1 VGSGSE
7 NKRMPQ
13 FLLSTPEWFAS
24 EYLRAYYEG
33 NGCVEKNCIT
43 AVTKSKE
50 LANDHLYLLL
60 RLGIIGRVRKI
71 FKKAANAPHHKGN
84 WYYRITISGRELE
97 KFVQI
102 GFISPEKNAKLHEL
116 LKRKRDTNVDVI
128 PEIREVVKTIYK
140 AIRFERSSMTDS
152 IARGVRRPSREYLK
166 KLLAKIKERAD
177 EIRDA
182 RKEVEQ
188 LRRLPKLS
196 QLVEVAEE
204 KRLGSVLYREMDE
217 SWRRV
222 KKGLVKTKFRNINRI
237 ATLVNEFCLEKE
249 ELRNYL
255 KKVFSVIGIGL
266 QTYDKSIYDFCYER
280 RSDITYEKI
289 EQAVEFA
296 IQKYDELSFEL
307 SKIEKD
313 IEFLELLANSD
324 IFWDQIVSI
333 EKIKSEHP
341 YVYDLCVD
349 DQVFLAGFGG
359 VFVHNSYFIKTF
371 LLRASLVWNANAI
384 IIDWAGEYK
393 PWVRQVGG
401 KVVALARGAYLN
413 LLDLAGMKPSDR
425 IKQVIR
431 SLEILTDIG
440 EYPEQRRLI
449 EQAMEEAYVR
459 KGFKLTEK
467 DQRDALGRPLTPP
480 TLKDVQK
487 ILQEKLETG
496 TYEFPAELE
505 NAIYKLKRFTL
516 EGDDYF
522 AEQSTIKLDELL
534 TAGLVDIDLSGLPDE
549 TFRALGALTILQ
561 FIKEKMRME
570 GWTPEKGIR
579 LFCLDG
585 DEKIT
590 LANGKNVKIRE
601 AFERRMVGEKVWS
614 FNNELK
620 LEEDEIVKVM
630 ALPAPEKMYKIE
642 TEFGDALKVTP
653 DHLMPVLRD
662 GKVKWITSEEI
673 NVGDYLVCPRKINT
687 GNELPRC
694 IDLLKNARGVYIAIP
709 NSPEIIKE
717 AIKKLGGRGLRNC
730 LKISKNRLKSLKKG
744 AALKINEF
752 EKIAKILGLS
762 TQNVELRSRNKK
774 VNLPEKLDE
783 CILYISGLIYSDGY
797 IGKFGRIAFSNTDSG
812 LKERFAEIVKKYG
825 IKVSINRKEAVCGNN
840 LLAELLKNITPEV
853 LQSLPENLI
862 TAWLKGYADGD
873 GSVSLKKKGKYTS
886 PYITFSPSSFEEG
899 ELIRDLLLRIGI
911 HSYTNIKKSRPTKV
925 PSGKVVVSKELPLV
939 IISGIENVKKFV
951 EIVGFRQKERAKKSE
966 IIRTLDNKSFV
977 KQDVIPVG
985 KMLKEMRMK
994 IGLKT
999 KEPRNF
1005 GIPIDNYEYGVYNPS
1020 RTMLQGIVGQLEEI
1034 YPEESDAFDELK
1046 KLTSSD
1052 LIFAKVVKKESYVP
1066 KDPFVY
1072 DIMTAKNH
1080 NFIANRIFSS
1090 NCVVDEAWKISKD
1103 ENSDLVMIVREGRKY
1118 QFALI
1123 VASQSPTDIAEAVFS
1138 NVGTVFM
1145 LRLKFEKFLDYLQGS
1160 LRFSDYIRQ
1169 KILSFG
1175 VGQCAVSMSY
1185 AESVPFSECFVIK
1198 KIEGEEPII
1207 DYFVDI
1213 YSVLTEAQL
1222 RDETMPKSFP
1232 KEKVEFKKRLR
1243 EMGLTDEK
1251 IEEIAKMI
1259 EKKARHIDAVDL
1271 VIELERRG
1279 VDRAAI
1285 TSFYRELG
1293 IDDPTIV
1300 NIFAAADRKKAGGEI
1315 THVTIE

>member
-1 VGSGSE
+1 MGELKIYDVANTTIAKRNVIVSPPEPPAEYLMADPTNSIYIGRTEIFNVPFHWTYQRLVNPHLAIVGTSGSGKS
-7 NKRMPQ
+7 
-13 FLLSTPEWFAS
+13 
-24 EYLRAYYEG
+24 YL
-33 NGCVEKNCIT
+33 
-43 AVTKSKE
+43 
-50 LANDHLYLLL
+50 
-60 RLGIIGRVRKI
+60 
-71 FKKAANAPHHKGN
+71 
-84 WYYRITISGRELE
+84 
-97 KFVQI
+97 
-102 GFISPEKNAKLHEL
+102 
-116 LKRKRDTNVDVI
+116 
-128 PEIREVVKTIYK
+128 
-140 AIRFERSSMTDS
+140 
-152 IARGVRRPSREYLK
+152 
-166 KLLAKIKERAD
+166 
-177 EIRDA
+177 
-182 RKEVEQ
+182 
-188 LRRLPKLS
+188 
-196 QLVEVAEE
+196 
-204 KRLGSVLYREMDE
+204 
-217 SWRRV
+217 
-222 KKGLVKTKFRNINRI
+222 
-237 ATLVNEFCLEKE
+237 
-249 ELRNYL
+249 
-255 KKVFSVIGIGL
+255 
-266 QTYDKSIYDFCYER
+266 
-280 RSDITYEKI
+280 
-289 EQAVEFA
+289 
-296 IQKYDELSFEL
+296 
-307 SKIEKD
+307 
-313 IEFLELLANSD
+313 
-324 IFWDQIVSI
+324 
-333 EKIKSEHP
+333 
-341 YVYDLCVD
+341 
-349 DQVFLAGFGG
+349 
-359 VFVHNSYFIKTF
+359 IKTF

-449 EQAMEEAYVR
+449 EQAMEEAYIR

-467 DQRDALGRPLTPP
+467 DQKDALGRPLTPP

-570 GWTPEKGIR
+570 GWTPEKGIK

-585 DEKIT
+585 EEKIT
-590 LANGKNVKIRE
+590 LANGKNVKIKE
-601 AFERRMVGEKVWS
+601 VFEKRMVGEKVWS
-614 FNNELK
+614 FNSELK

-642 TEFGDALKVTP
+642 TEFGDKLKVTP

-662 GKVKWITSEEI
+662 GKIKWITSEEI

-687 GNELPRC
+687 SGEVPMC
-694 IDLLKNARGVYIAIP
+694 IDLLKNAKGVYVVIS
-709 NSPEIIKE
+709 NSPEIIKRV
-717 AIKKLGGRGLRNC
+717 IKKLGNRGARDY
-730 LKISKNRLKSLKKG
+730 LKISKNRLKSLKRG
-744 AALKINEF
+744 ASLKFEEF
-752 EKIAKILGLS
+752 EKIKKILDLS
-762 TQNVELRSRNKK
+762 IENIELRSHNKK
-774 VNLPEKLDE
+774 VNLPKRLNEDF
-783 CILYISGLIYSDGY
+783 LYISGLVCSDGH
-797 IGKFGRIAFSNTDSG
+797 IENGRIAFSNKDRN
-812 LKERFAEIVKKYG
+812 LKERFAEIIRKYG
-825 IKVSINRKEAVCGNN
+825 IKVLINEKEAICSNK
-840 LLAELLKNITPEV
+840 LLAELLKNITYEV
-853 LQSLPENLI
+853 LLSLPENLI
-862 TAWLKGYADGD
+862 IAWLKGYADGD
-873 GSVSLKKKGKYTS
+873 GSISLKKKENYIS
-886 PYITFSPSSFEEG
+886 PYIVFLPSSFEEG

-911 HSYTNIKKSRPTKV
+911 HSYTNIKKSRPSKV
-925 PSGKVVVSKELPLV
+925 RGKIVISKELPVV
-939 IISGIENVKKFV
+939 IISGIENVKKFIEV
-951 EIVGFRQKERAKKSE
+951 VGFRQKERARECE
-966 IIRTLDNKSFV
+966 IVKRLDSKSFV

-985 KMLKEMRMK
+985 KMLQEMRVQL
-994 IGLKT
+994 GLKT
-999 KEPRNF
+999 KELRNF
-1005 GIPIDNYEYGVYNPS
+1005 DISTDNYEYSVYNPS
-1020 RTMLQGIVGQLEEI
+1020 MLGRIVEQLEEI
-1034 YPEESDAFDELK
+1034 YPEESDVFDDLR

-1052 LIFAKVVKKESYVP
+1052 LIFAKVVKKDSYVP

-1080 NFIANRIFSS
+1080 NFIANKIFSS

-1213 YSVLTEAQL
+1213 HSVLTEAQL

-1251 IEEIAKMI
+1251 IEEIAKII

-1271 VIELERRG
+1271 VVELERRG

-1300 NIFAAADRKKAGGEI
+1300 NIFAAADKRRAGGEV